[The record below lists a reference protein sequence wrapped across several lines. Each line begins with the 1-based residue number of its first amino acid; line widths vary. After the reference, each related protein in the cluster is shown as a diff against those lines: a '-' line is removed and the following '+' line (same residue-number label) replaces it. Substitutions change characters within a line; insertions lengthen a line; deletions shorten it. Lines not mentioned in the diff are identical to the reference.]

1 VNCSDTLHNV
11 KHISQLFLVGFI
23 CGKITTYPEQP
34 PKDSEMEISKV
45 GEITERKLPP
55 NAGKGRPLGTPNK
68 STAAVREAIAR
79 MAEDNAQNF
88 AEWLTKVAKESPEKA
103 CDIYLK
109 AIEYHIPKLARTEV
123 TGAENGPL
131 TIKVVTGI

>member
-1 VNCSDTLHNV
+1 
-11 KHISQLFLVGFI
+11 
-23 CGKITTYPEQP
+23 
-34 PKDSEMEISKV
+34 METNKV
-45 GEITERKLPP
+45 EEITERRLPP
-55 NAGKGRPLGTPNK
+55 NAGKGRPPGSLNK
-68 STAAVREAIAR
+68 STSAVREAIAR
-79 MAEDNAQNF
+79 MADENADNF
-88 AEWLTKVAKESPEKA
+88 VGWLNQVASTNPEKA